1 MSYLSPRGKIELK
14 KGSMSVEHVGIQTF
28 ITNYNATDRDWLELK
43 WNGKFGAKF
52 KDENYIFRQQIA
64 SIVCDQIHTVNLD
77 LIRDLF
83 IELGK
88 VAQVSFSVFQNYHIL
103 AQELLERGGKEYLF
117 DYVCAAHISFDT
129 FLSTANIQLSSER
142 TDEILTYFDFL
153 KQTESDPQVQK
164 MLSDHIRSRFVSL
177 QKLS

>member
-1 MSYLSPRGKIELK
+1 MT
-14 KGSMSVEHVGIQTF
+14 VEHVGIQSF
-28 ITNYNATDRDWLELK
+28 IENYDTADRNWLELK

-103 AQELLERGGKEYLF
+103 AQELLERGGKQYLF

-129 FLSTANIQLSSER
+129 FLSTANITLSPKR
-142 TDEILTYFDFL
+142 TDEILSHFDFL
-153 KQTESDPQVQK
+153 KQTELDPQVQK
-164 MLSDHIRSRFVSL
+164 MLTDHIRGRFIL
-177 QKLS
+177 QELRENVNQ

>member
-1 MSYLSPRGKIELK
+1 
-14 KGSMSVEHVGIQTF
+14 MSVEHVGIQEF
-28 ITNYNATDRDWLELK
+28 IENYNTTDRDWLTLK
-43 WNGKFGAKF
+43 WNGKFGTKF

-64 SIVCDQIHTVNLD
+64 SIVCDQIHTVNID

-88 VAQVSFSVFQNYHIL
+88 VAQVSFSVFTNYHLL

-129 FLSTANIQLSSER
+129 FLSTANITLSSAR
-142 TDEILTYFDFL
+142 TRELLAYFDFL

-164 MLSDHIRSRFVSL
+164 MLTDHIRNRFVYL
-177 QKLS
+177 QKLSDTVN